1 MPMRKLLLTPPA
13 MCFAFPAIS
22 AAERSNDSDMNG
34 LLVFIVV
41 GRFSL
46 FRQRKAGKLT
56 NPRRPGKLC
65 KKGAKNATTDYR
77 AAGRRAAQ
85 SFARLGGRLFPA
97 QRSELDNPHPA
108 TGKTRSRQT

>member
-1 MPMRKLLLTPPA
+1 MPIRKLLLSPPA
-13 MCFAFPAIS
+13 MCFAFSAIS

-34 LLVFIVV
+34 PSLFLL

-46 FRQRKAGKLT
+46 FRQRRAGKLT

-65 KKGAKNATTDYR
+65 KKGAKNATTDHR
-77 AAGRRAAQ
+77 AAGRRAAH

-97 QRSELDNPHPA
+97 QRSELDNPH
-108 TGKTRSRQT
+108 